1 MRRPAREERVQ
12 PTKKGK
18 KAATAKKRGTIIRLV
33 PKSLPLVDL
42 GLGADVSI
50 RFPMTGPVVEIM
62 RVSEVPGDW
71 AGCLIAAVLA
81 AKSSR

>member
-1 MRRPAREERVQ
+1 MRRPAPEERVQ
-12 PTKKGK
+12 PARKEKK
-18 KAATAKKRGTIIRLV
+18 AKKRGTAVRLV
-33 PKSLPLVDL
+33 PTSLPLVDL

-50 RFPMTGPVVEIM
+50 RFPVTGPVVEIM

-71 AGCLIAAVLA
+71 VGCLIAAVLA